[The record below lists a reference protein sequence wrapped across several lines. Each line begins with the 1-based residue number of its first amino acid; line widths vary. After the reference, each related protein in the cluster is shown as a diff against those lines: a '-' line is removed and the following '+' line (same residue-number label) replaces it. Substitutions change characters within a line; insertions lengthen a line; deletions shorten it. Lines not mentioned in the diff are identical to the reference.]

1 MPVAAQ
7 MLIIFFQKLDRALS
21 VKKSFFETAQN
32 KQQRSKSYNFRNL
45 LTIVDG
51 ICTGNLWINP
61 TIKAKYQ

>member
-7 MLIIFFQKLDRALS
+7 MLIIFFQKLDRTLR

-51 ICTGNLWINP
+51 ICTGNL
-61 TIKAKYQ
+61 

>member
-51 ICTGNLWINP
+51 ICTGNL
-61 TIKAKYQ
+61 